1 MPLIEVALRLLA
13 YVTGAALHIFLAS
26 LLVRKLRAGTLERL
40 FFGAVVGAALW
51 HAGEAAA
58 LFYDINSDT
67 EDSLFLSVAEAVAKA
82 GLITASA
89 FLFHLGVASGRLPK
103 WLALLGYGLAP
114 VAAWLLEAD
123 GGQGHRYLLVAVLTA
138 VALLCVRA
146 ARSERSLR
154 LRRFLSSFAIA
165 LAIPAVVVLAT
176 DTPAVMVWSSLVP
189 ALCLIYFVHRYNF
202 LGLLIRRQ
210 LAFAF
215 TLGLFVAFYLF
226 GVRRLADFVEDEFEF
241 FGTVTELALIFAA
254 ALVWLPLYGW
264 MNRFLSKRAQL
275 YADFSKR
282 LIEEAAE
289 ILEPAKR
296 VQFLAEE
303 VGRTFQL
310 KRVLLAT
317 AGDARF
323 EGRFGFEDVPVSPD
337 AFGRLESLAYAGH
350 EEFVHTHLT
359 RVAELRKTLEAG
371 GFNYLFPLWY
381 EDRLTGLLLLDSSPR
396 VFMDEDETIL
406 LGLCRQISH
415 SIETGKV
422 VEEKIQIE
430 RTLVQQE
437 HLAKL
442 GKAAAAIAHEVK
454 NPLSSMKTLAQLM
467 REDDDVRGKYER
479 DLSYMVAEIDRLNG
493 SVQQL
498 LSFSRPAPEKTT
510 DVDVAKLVANATQ
523 TLRRQSAERGIA
535 VEYCDGPAPLLK
547 DSHPELIQ
555 QIVLNLILNAT
566 QASPEGGRV
575 TVEVRDAPEK
585 HLSILVADEG
595 PGIPAE
601 MRERVFEPFVTTKQ
615 KGTGLGLAIVRK
627 NVRLLGGEI
636 QLESPIAG
644 GHGTRVTVTL
654 PVP

>member
-1 MPLIEVALRLLA
+1 MLIEVTLQLLG
-13 YVTGAALHIFLAS
+13 YVVGATLHAFLAS
-26 LLVRKLRAGTLERL
+26 LLVRKLRSGTLERL
-40 FFGAVVGAALW
+40 LFGAVVGAVLW

-58 LFYDINSDT
+58 FFYRINSDS
-67 EDSLFLSVAEAVAKA
+67 EDSLFLAAAEGIALLGLVAAP
-82 GLITASA
+82 A
-89 FLFHLGVASGRLPK
+89 FLFHLGVASGRLPTG
-103 WLALLGYGLAP
+103 LAVLGYGMVP
-114 VAAWLLEAD
+114 VAAWLLWE
-123 GGQGHRYLLVAVLTA
+123 GGPEYRYLPAAVLVIA
-138 VALLCVRA
+138 ALLCVRA
-146 ARSERSLR
+146 ARMERSRL
-154 LRRFLSSFAIA
+154 LRRFLFSFAVS
-165 LAIPAVVVLAT
+165 LGIPAAILAAT
-176 DTPAVMVWSSLVP
+176 DAPAVMVWSSLVP
-189 ALCLIYFVHRYNF
+189 ALCLIHFVHRYNF
-202 LGLLIRRQ
+202 RGLLIRKQ
-210 LAFAF
+210 AAFAF
-215 TLGLFVAFYLF
+215 TLGLFVALYLF
-226 GVRRLADFVEDEFEF
+226 VVRRLADFIEHEFEF
-241 FGTVTELALIFAA
+241 FGTITELALIFAA

-282 LIEEAAE
+282 LIEEAAG

-337 AFGRLESLAYAGH
+337 AVGRLESLVYERH

-359 RVAELRKTLEAG
+359 RVAELRKTLEAS

-396 VFMDEDETIL
+396 IFMDEDETIL

-454 NPLSSMKTLAQLM
+454 NPLSSMKTLAQFM
-467 REDDDVRGKYER
+467 RDDDVRGKYER
-479 DLSYMVAEIDRLNG
+479 DLSYMVGEIDRLNG

-498 LSFSRPAPEKTT
+498 LSFSRPAPEKTS
-510 DVDVAKLVANATQ
+510 DVDVAKLVNNATQ
-523 TLRRQSAERGIA
+523 TLRRQAAKRGIA

-566 QASPEGGRV
+566 QTSPEGGRV

-595 PGIPAE
+595 PGVPAE

>member
-1 MPLIEVALRLLA
+1 MLIEVTLQLLG
-13 YVTGAALHIFLAS
+13 YVVGATLHAFLAS
-26 LLVRKLRAGTLERL
+26 LLVRKLRSGTLERL
-40 FFGAVVGAALW
+40 LFGAVVGAVLW

-58 LFYDINSDT
+58 FFYRINSDS
-67 EDSLFLSVAEAVAKA
+67 EDSLFLAAAEGIALLGLVAAP
-82 GLITASA
+82 A
-89 FLFHLGVASGRLPK
+89 FLFHLGVASGRLPTG
-103 WLALLGYGLAP
+103 LAVLGYGMVP
-114 VAAWLLEAD
+114 VAAWLLWE
-123 GGQGHRYLLVAVLTA
+123 GGPEYRYLPAAVLVIA
-138 VALLCVRA
+138 ALLCVRA
-146 ARSERSLR
+146 ARMERSRL
-154 LRRFLSSFAIA
+154 LRRFLFSFAVS
-165 LAIPAVVVLAT
+165 LGIPAAILAAT
-176 DTPAVMVWSSLVP
+176 DAPAVMVWSSLVP
-189 ALCLIYFVHRYNF
+189 ALCLIHFVHRYNF
-202 LGLLIRRQ
+202 LGLLIRKQ
-210 LAFAF
+210 AAFAF
-215 TLGLFVAFYLF
+215 TLGLFVALYLF
-226 GVRRLADFVEDEFEF
+226 VVRRLADFVEHEFEF
-241 FGTVTELALIFAA
+241 FGTITELALIFAA

-282 LIEEAAE
+282 LIEEAAG

-323 EGRFGFEDVPVSPD
+323 EGRFGFEYVPVSPD
-337 AFGRLESLAYAGH
+337 AFGRLESLVYERH

-359 RVAELRKTLEAG
+359 RVAELRKTLEAS

-396 VFMDEDETIL
+396 IFMDEDETIL

-467 REDDDVRGKYER
+467 RDDDVRGKYER
-479 DLSYMVAEIDRLNG
+479 DLSYMVGEIDRLNG

-498 LSFSRPAPEKTT
+498 LSFSRPAPEKTS
-510 DVDVAKLVANATQ
+510 DVDVAKLVNNATQ
-523 TLRRQSAERGIA
+523 TLRRQSAKRGIA
-535 VEYCDGPAPLLK
+535 VEYCDDPAPLLK

-595 PGIPAE
+595 PGVPAE

>member
-1 MPLIEVALRLLA
+1 MLIEVTLQLLG
-13 YVTGAALHIFLAS
+13 YVAGATLHAFLAS
-26 LLVRKLRAGTLERL
+26 LLVSKLRAGTLERP
-40 FFGAVVGAALW
+40 FFGAAISAVLW

-58 LFYDINSDT
+58 FSYRINSDT
-67 EDSLFLSVAEAVAKA
+67 EDSLFLSVVEAVAEA
-82 GLITASA
+82 GLIAAPA
-89 FLFHLGVASGRLPK
+89 FLFHLGIAAGRLPK
-103 WLALLGYGLAP
+103 WLAVLGYGLVP
-114 VAAWLLEAD
+114 VAAWLIQAD
-123 GGQGHRYLLVAVLTA
+123 RDRGYLYFLAAVLAA

-146 ARSERSLR
+146 ARRERSL
-154 LRRFLSSFAIA
+154 LQRRFLFSFAMA
-165 LAIPAVVVLAT
+165 VAVPAVVVT
-176 DTPAVMVWSSLVP
+176 MSDTRAAMIWSSLVP
-189 ALCLIYFVHRYNF
+189 SLCFIHFVQRYNF
-202 LGLLIRRQ
+202 LGLRIRRQ
-210 LAFAF
+210 LGFAFA
-215 TLGLFVAFYLF
+215 LGLFVAFYLF

-254 ALVWLPLYGW
+254 ALVCLPLYGW

-282 LIEEAAE
+282 LIEEAAG

-303 VGRTFQL
+303 MGRTFHL
-310 KRVLLAT
+310 NRVLLAT
-317 AGDARF
+317 VGEDRI
-323 EGRFGFEDVPVSPD
+323 EGRFGFEDVPLSAG
-337 AFGRLESLAYAGH
+337 AFAELESLVYARR

-359 RVAELRKTLEAG
+359 RVAELRKVLEAG
-371 GFNYLFPLWY
+371 GFNYLLPLWY
-381 EDRLTGLLLLDSSPR
+381 EDHLTGLLLLDSSPR
-396 VFMDEDETIL
+396 IFMDEDETLL
-406 LGLCRQISH
+406 LGLCRQMSH

-437 HLAKL
+437 HLARL
-442 GKAAAAIAHEVK
+442 GRAAAAIAHEVK

-467 REDDDVRGKYER
+467 REDDDVRAKYDR
-479 DLSYMVAEIDRLNG
+479 DLSYMVGEIDRLNG

-498 LSFSRPAPEKTT
+498 LSFSRPAPEKTA

-535 VEYCDGPAPLLK
+535 VDYHDGAAPLLK

-555 QIVLNLILNAT
+555 QMVLNLTLNAI
-566 QASPEGGRV
+566 QASPDGGRV
-575 TVEVRDAPEK
+575 TVEVAGAPEN
-585 HLSILVADEG
+585 HVSILVADEG

-601 MRERVFEPFVTTKQ
+601 MRERVFEPFVTTKL

-636 QLESPIAG
+636 ALESPITEG
-644 GHGTRVTVTL
+644 RGTRVTVKL
-654 PVP
+654 PV